1 MKVALP
7 PGASMLSVEIA
18 GSPAK
23 PVEGKDGTRVP
34 LLRPGFRPDGPYSVS
49 FVYLNAGTPFAKK
62 GDMQMSLPQLDVPVN
77 VLEWELFVPD
87 RYRVDHF
94 NGNVLAADLVTVNG
108 IIAGVPGGVVGGVV
122 GGVAVGVG
130 AGSAGGTGAGVGPGF
145 SPVAGQIVGRVVDQA
160 GAPIPGAT
168 VIAEAAG
175 QQQAVVTDRAGNY
188 MLSGL
193 PSGPLVVSGQL
204 SGFTTIRQT
213 VNFDQRPRQVNMTL
227 SVGSA
232 AESVTVTAEAP
243 VINTSTSE
251 VSRTFRADE
260 ARINAPQAAKA
271 RQETE
276 PSVNVQSLQRRASG
290 VLPVR
295 MEVPRAGTSHR
306 FVKPLVIDEATLVT
320 FRYRRE

>member
-1 MKVALP
+1 MRNRAQPFMKVALP
-7 PGASMLSVEIA
+7 PGASMLSVEVA
-18 GSPAK
+18 GAAAK

-62 GDMQMSLPQLDVPVN
+62 GDMQMTLPKMDVPVN
-77 VLEWELFVPD
+77 VVEWELFVPD

-94 NGNVLAADLVTVNG
+94 DGNVLSASLWESDRTDRRASPAAWSAEWSAALLPV
-108 IIAGVPGGVVGGVV
+108 
-122 GGVAVGVG
+122 
-130 AGSAGGTGAGVGPGF
+130 SAGAALGSQRPPGRL
-145 SPVAGQIVGRVVDQA
+145 SDALVDQS

-168 VIAEAAG
+168 VIVEGGG
-175 QQQAVVTDRAGNY
+175 QNQAVITDKNGNY
-188 MLSGL
+188 LLSGL

-204 SGFTTIRQT
+204 SGFATVRQS
-213 VNFDQRPRQVNMTL
+213 VVFDQRPRRLDMTL
-227 SVGSA
+227 PVGNA
-232 AESVTVTAEAP
+232 TETVTVVAEAP

-251 VSRTFRADE
+251 ISQAFRADD
-260 ARINAPQAAKA
+260 AKSVRQAAP
-271 RQETE
+271 RPSNE

-306 FVKPLVIDEATLVT
+306 FVKPLVVDEPALVS
-320 FRYRRE
+320 FRYKRN